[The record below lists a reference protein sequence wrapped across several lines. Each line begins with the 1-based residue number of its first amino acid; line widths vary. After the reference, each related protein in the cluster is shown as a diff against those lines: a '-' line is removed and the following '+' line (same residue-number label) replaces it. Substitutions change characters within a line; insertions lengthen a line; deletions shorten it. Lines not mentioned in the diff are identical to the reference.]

1 MSLSITQT
9 PALVSLA
16 QSPMAFTV
24 AESNANLL
32 TSSSF
37 QYIGELYYW
46 TGSQF
51 QSSSNTTYT
60 IAKYPNTAGVGI
72 FDVSK
77 IINSTLQDT
86 LYNNSSNVEFYAV
99 DFYTQ
104 YWNGTIFVTGSH
116 VKSDT
121 YKALDGYGLM
131 NYDAIGQ
138 NITASTPFWPLMTDG
153 PATQSMFET
162 NKGYAGVYV
171 GTTGGTQPTKLVY
184 SSSIQTAEI
193 ALSSNAS
200 SSAQIYSYPQ
210 APAQS
215 GFPLSGSY
223 SSYTIQ
229 AYNGTSKLGQAIQ
242 FNFDCQQ
249 KYPNVRIMWKN
260 RFGQFDWFNFY
271 MVSRESFDI
280 KRSMYQPQIG
290 TWNASTLSYAKQDS
304 QNKNYIVDANSKLSV
319 NSFWIDQVYNDI
331 LKQLLVAD
339 EIYWLYDEANNF
351 VRPLSILNQNIAFKT
366 GVVDHL
372 IQYQFEFSY
381 GQSYKLIF

>member
-1 MSLSITQT
+1 
-9 PALVSLA
+9 
-16 QSPMAFTV
+16 
-24 AESNANLL
+24 
-32 TSSSF
+32 
-37 QYIGELYYW
+37 
-46 TGSQF
+46 
-51 QSSSNTTYT
+51 
-60 IAKYPNTAGVGI
+60 
-72 FDVSK
+72 
-77 IINSTLQDT
+77 
-86 LYNNSSNVEFYAV
+86 
-99 DFYTQ
+99 
-104 YWNGTIFVTGSH
+104 
-116 VKSDT
+116 
-121 YKALDGYGLM
+121 
-131 NYDAIGQ
+131 
-138 NITASTPFWPLMTDG
+138 
-153 PATQSMFET
+153 MFET

-184 SSSIQTAEI
+184 SSSLQSADYT
-193 ALSSNAS
+193 LTSNAS
-200 SSAQIYSYPQ
+200 SSGQITSYPQ
-210 APAQS
+210 GPAQS

-229 AYNGTSKLGQAIQ
+229 AYDGTTKLGQAIK

-260 RFGQFDWFNFY
+260 RLGQFDWFNFY

-280 KRSMYQPQIG
+280 KRSIYQPQIG
-290 TWNASTLSYAKQDS
+290 TFNAPTLSYAKQDS

-351 VRPLSILNQNIAFKT
+351 VRPLSILNQNITFKT

-372 IQYQFEFSY
+372 IQYQFEFAY

>member
-16 QSPMAFTV
+16 QSPMAFTL

-46 TGSQF
+46 TGSLTN
-51 QSSSNTTYT
+51 SASAANYT
-60 IAKYPNTAGVGI
+60 IAKYPNTSGVGI

-86 LYNNSSNVEFYAV
+86 LYNNSSNVEYYAA

-104 YWNGTIFVTGSH
+104 YWNGITYITGSH
-116 VKSDT
+116 LKSST

-153 PATQSMFET
+153 PATQSIFET

-171 GTTGGTQPTKLVY
+171 GTSGGTTPTKLIY
-184 SSSIQTAEI
+184 SSSLQSADYS
-193 ALSSNAS
+193 LSSTTATS
-200 SSAQIYSYPQ
+200 GQIVSYPQ
-210 APAQS
+210 GPAQS

-229 AYNGTSKLGQAIQ
+229 AY
-242 FNFDCQQ
+242 D
-249 KYPNVRIMWKN
+249 
-260 RFGQFDWFNFY
+260 
-271 MVSRESFDI
+271 
-280 KRSMYQPQIG
+280 
-290 TWNASTLSYAKQDS
+290 LS
-304 QNKNYIVDANSKLSV
+304 
-319 NSFWIDQVYNDI
+319 
-331 LKQLLVAD
+331 
-339 EIYWLYDEANNF
+339 
-351 VRPLSILNQNIAFKT
+351 
-366 GVVDHL
+366 L
-372 IQYQFEFSY
+372 IH
-381 GQSYKLIF
+381 I

>member
-16 QSPMAFTV
+16 QSPLAFSV

-37 QYIGELYYW
+37 QYIGQLYYW

-51 QSSSNTTYT
+51 QSSSNQTYT
-60 IAKYPNTAGVGI
+60 IAKYPNTSGVGI

-77 IINSTLQDT
+77 IINSTLLDS
-86 LYNNSSNVEFYAV
+86 LYNNPSNVEFYAV
-99 DFYTQ
+99 DFFTQ
-104 YWNGTIFVTGSH
+104 YWNGTTFITGSH
-116 VKSDT
+116 LKSST

-131 NYDAIGQ
+131 NQDAIGQ
-138 NITASTPFWPLMTDG
+138 SITASSAFWPLMTDG

-184 SSSIQTAEI
+184 SSSLQSVDY
-193 ALSSNAS
+193 ALTSNAS
-200 SSAQIYSYPQ
+200 SSGQITSYPQ

-229 AYNGTSKLGQAIQ
+229 AYDGSTKLGQPIL
-242 FNFDCQQ
+242 FNFDCEQ

-260 RFGQFDWFNFY
+260 RLGQFDWFNFY

-290 TWNASTLSYAKQDS
+290 TWNAPTLSYAKQDS

-319 NSFWIDQVYNDI
+319 NSFWINQVYNDI

-339 EIYWLYDEANNF
+339 EIYWLYDETNNF
-351 VRPLSILNQNIAFKT
+351 VRPLSILNQNITFKT

>member
-1 MSLSITQT
+1 MALSINQT

-16 QSPMAFTV
+16 QSPLAFTV
-24 AESNANLL
+24 AESDANLL

-51 QSSSNTTYT
+51 QSSSNQTYT
-60 IAKYPNTAGVGI
+60 IAKYPNTSGVGI

-77 IINSTLQDT
+77 IINSTLLDS
-86 LYNNSSNVEFYAV
+86 LYNNPSNVEFYAV
-99 DFYTQ
+99 DFFTQ
-104 YWNGTIFVTGSH
+104 YWNGSTFITGSH
-116 VKSDT
+116 LKSST

-131 NYDAIGQ
+131 NQDAIGQ
-138 NITASTPFWPLMTDG
+138 NITASSAFWPLMTDG

-184 SSSIQTAEI
+184 SSSLQSVDYT
-193 ALSSNAS
+193 LTSNAS
-200 SSAQIYSYPQ
+200 SSGQITSYPQ

-229 AYNGTSKLGQAIQ
+229 AYDGSTKLGQPIK

-260 RFGQFDWFNFY
+260 RLGQFDWFNFY

-290 TWNASTLSYAKQDS
+290 TWNAPTLSYAKQDS

-339 EIYWLYDEANNF
+339 EIYWLYDETNNF